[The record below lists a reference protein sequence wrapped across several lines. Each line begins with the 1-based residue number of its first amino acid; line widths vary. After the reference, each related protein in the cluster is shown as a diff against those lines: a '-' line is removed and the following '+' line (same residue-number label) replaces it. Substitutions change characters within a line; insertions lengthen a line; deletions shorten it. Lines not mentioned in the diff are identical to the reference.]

1 MGTICDQILTNGQI
15 SVQTDATANDTT
27 SRNSNDIKMSN
38 PSTGLPTGPRPIAIC
53 GMAMRLPG
61 GIHDDKHLWEVLY
74 NGKDMRVTIPEDRYN
89 AKAFSSALGKKGAIE
104 TQHGYFLTD
113 DLSCLDASFFSMTK
127 SDLERTDPQQRQIL
141 EVVRECLEGAGEAE
155 YRGKDIGCY
164 VGTFG
169 EDWLLSQSKEN
180 QSSGTF
186 SGSGDLMIA
195 NRLSY
200 EFDLHGPSLVF
211 KTGCS
216 ASLVALHHACQ
227 ALLNGDCSAAIVG
240 GTSLI
245 MGPHL
250 TAAMTQQGVLSPDG
264 SCNTFDSSANG
275 FARAEAINA
284 VYIKL
289 LDVAI
294 RDGNPIRAVIRGTWT
309 NSDGKSASLTAPSC
323 EAHTSLMRKVYER
336 AQLDPARTAFVEVK

>member
-1 MGTICDQILTNGQI
+1 MNGTA
-15 SVQTDATANDTT
+15 S
-27 SRNSNDIKMSN
+27 SNSNGSKMLIS
-38 PSTGLPTGPRPIAIC
+38 STGSQKGPRPIAIC

-61 GIHDDKHLWEVLY
+61 GIHNDKDLWDVLY

-104 TQHGYFLTD
+104 TRHGYFLTN

-127 SDLERTDPQQRQIL
+127 SDLEKTDPQQRQIL
-141 EVVRECLEGAGEAE
+141 EVTRECLENAGEVH

-169 EDWLLSQSKEN
+169 EDWLHSQSKEN
-180 QSSGTF
+180 QFSGTF

-195 NRLSY
+195 NRVSY
-200 EFDLHGPSLVF
+200 EFDLQGPSLVI

-216 ASLVALHHACQ
+216 ASLVGLHHACQ
-227 ALLNGDCSAAIVG
+227 ALLSGDCSAAIVA

-264 SCNTFDSSANG
+264 SCNTFDASANG

-289 LDVAI
+289 LDDAI
-294 RDGNPIRAVIRGTWT
+294 QDGNPIRAVIRGTWT
-309 NSDGKSASLTAPSC
+309 NSDGKSASLMAPSC
-323 EAHTSLMRKVYER
+323 EAHTSLMCKVYER
-336 AQLDPARTAFVEVK
+336 AQLDPSKTAFVEVN